1 MAIQQAALREKEREE
16 ELMRKRELALKVAEE
31 QKKLEQELQIKREQ
45 EAFERLPQVF
55 VEYFFMLTNIGLLS
69 GRKTRY

>member
-55 VEYFFMLTNIGLLS
+55 VEYFLC
-69 GRKTRY
+69 